1 LTFNESYQN
10 LLTSLQKIYP
20 VGEAKSIIRIIFEDV
35 FKVYSTDYQKIIS
48 PSEINQ
54 LAEIEER
61 LLRNEPIQYILGEA
75 DFYGLKFKVNS
86 NVLIPRSETEELV
99 LWILESVPQK
109 SNYTILDI
117 GTGSGCIPITLHQ
130 KCTQW
135 ETWASD
141 VSSEAI
147 QIAKENADLNQVDIN
162 FLTFDILDPTQWQFE
177 KKFNLIV
184 SNPPYIPENEKVLMP
199 TTVLENEPHLALFVD
214 NQNPLIFYD
223 TISDFALQ
231 NLIPGGFLFF
241 EMNEFNAKEVQDL
254 LIKKNFQNIEI
265 QKDIYGK
272 NRMIRAIL

>member
-1 LTFNESYQN
+1 MTFNESYQN

-199 TTVLENEPHLALFVD
+199 TNVLENEPHLALFVD